1 MIDFLLIICIAG
13 IFFNLAGV
21 VIDLFDGSKRK
32 KIDKHEDYIIRG
44 HIDYNNNMNNQI
56 VYKVNGDFNGNIKGD
71 NVTVVLMGN
80 GNFNGNVDSN
90 DGNVVL
96 IKGSINGDVKANKIV
111 CPTEPTTDNNTTKHN
126 PAKDVE
132 SPKLPVK
139 TLWSCDIS
147 QGRIDHHTS
156 IGNHV
161 SMYGSSPVTHITCPH
176 CKKHFDTQ
184 LRVRTSVVDGDVVET
199 SVEEMRHDY

>member
-96 IKGSINGDVKANKIV
+96 IKGSINGDVKADKIV
-111 CPTEPTTDNNTTKHN
+111 CPTKPTTDDKDQYIYKEEHDDTPPEERIEYVHN
-126 PAKDVE
+126 LKLAAKYV
-132 SPKLPVK
+132 
-139 TLWSCDIS
+139 
-147 QGRIDHHTS
+147 
-156 IGNHV
+156 
-161 SMYGSSPVTHITCPH
+161 TCPIVH
-176 CKKHFDTQ
+176 IKCPNCGKYFAKQ
-184 LRVRTSVVDGDVVET
+184 LRVQTTILDGVIVGT
-199 SVEEMRHDY
+199 NIEEMRHDY